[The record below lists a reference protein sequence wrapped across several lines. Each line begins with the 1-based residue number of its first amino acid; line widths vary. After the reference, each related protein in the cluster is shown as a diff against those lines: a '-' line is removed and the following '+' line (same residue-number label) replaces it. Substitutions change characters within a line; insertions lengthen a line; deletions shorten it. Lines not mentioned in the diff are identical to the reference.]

1 MDFFLKN
8 RNITEVYSKG
18 HAGCQGAFWE
28 LWFAIFSL
36 RFMTQRGQWQN
47 CSNTW
52 MIWLGCNSPSK
63 SDRELNATIF
73 PQVSNLAWYFMTLWF
88 QVVPAFQRLLA
99 PGTISGV
106 AEDPVAISYSYM
118 WIIRNNEVLTISG
131 ANKTLISRDSRKNNV
146 DKKTNI
152 TESTELVAT

>member
-1 MDFFLKN
+1 
-8 RNITEVYSKG
+8 
-18 HAGCQGAFWE
+18 
-28 LWFAIFSL
+28 
-36 RFMTQRGQWQN
+36 
-47 CSNTW
+47 
-52 MIWLGCNSPSK
+52 
-63 SDRELNATIF
+63 
-73 PQVSNLAWYFMTLWF
+73 MTLWF